1 MVRFASIV
9 AKSPLIQL
17 DRKFDYVVPE
27 DLEDQIA
34 LGQLVSF
41 PFGRTKKPQ
50 EGYVVELMDSSD
62 YATSKLPRS

>member
-1 MVRFASIV
+1 MARFASIV

-27 DLEDQIA
+27 DLEDQLA

-50 EGYVVELMDSSD
+50 EG
-62 YATSKLPRS
+62 